1 MRIEIIEDPSLAE
14 VTVTL
19 RCPALDS
26 PTARLIAS
34 LRAFEQKLTGVREG
48 RTFLLDAADI
58 LYADTADKKVFLYTT
73 GAVYETPLRLYEL
86 EERLCG
92 GSFLRAGKSALVNFD
107 QIQSLRPEFGGRL
120 ELTLKNGER
129 LLVNRQ
135 YVPGFKQKLGLL

>member
-19 RCPALDS
+19 QCPALDS

-34 LRAFEQKLTGVREG
+34 LRAFEQRLTGVREG

-86 EERLCG
+86 EERLCP